1 MKGLSLKFDRQ
12 LPMLLFF
19 MFVQKKQKW
28 KMDTKNNM
36 DNARFIDEETIPL
49 IQDEYYDEYN
59 TLNTS
64 RVDETSFTELD
75 TNEPT
80 LTLQLRQKVKQ
91 DKITTIYRLLNMTC
105 DPSLA
110 HIDQFMIKRIQK

>member
-1 MKGLSLKFDRQ
+1 
-12 LPMLLFF
+12 
-19 MFVQKKQKW
+19 
-28 KMDTKNNM
+28 MDTKNNM
-36 DNARFIDEETIPL
+36 DNPRFIDEETIPL

-110 HIDQFMIKRIQK
+110 HTDQFMIKRIQK

>member
-1 MKGLSLKFDRQ
+1 
-12 LPMLLFF
+12 
-19 MFVQKKQKW
+19 
-28 KMDTKNNM
+28 MDTKNNM

-64 RVDETSFTELD
+64 RVDETFTEPD
-75 TNEPT
+75 ITEPT
-80 LTLQLRQKVKQ
+80 STLQLRQKVKQ
-91 DKITTIYRLLNMTC
+91 DKITALYRLLNVTC

>member
-1 MKGLSLKFDRQ
+1 
-12 LPMLLFF
+12 
-19 MFVQKKQKW
+19 
-28 KMDTKNNM
+28 MDTKNNM
-36 DNARFIDEETIPL
+36 DNPRFIDEETIPL

-110 HIDQFMIKRIQK
+110 HIDQFLIKRIQK

>member
-1 MKGLSLKFDRQ
+1 
-12 LPMLLFF
+12 
-19 MFVQKKQKW
+19 
-28 KMDTKNNM
+28 MDTKNNM

>member
-1 MKGLSLKFDRQ
+1 
-12 LPMLLFF
+12 
-19 MFVQKKQKW
+19 
-28 KMDTKNNM
+28 MDTKNNM
-36 DNARFIDEETIPL
+36 DNPRFIDEETIPL

>member
-1 MKGLSLKFDRQ
+1 ME
-12 LPMLLFF
+12 
-19 MFVQKKQKW
+19 
-28 KMDTKNNM
+28 TKNNM

>member
-1 MKGLSLKFDRQ
+1 
-12 LPMLLFF
+12 
-19 MFVQKKQKW
+19 
-28 KMDTKNNM
+28 MDTKNNM
-36 DNARFIDEETIPL
+36 DNPRFIDEETIPL

-91 DKITTIYRLLNMTC
+91 DKITTVYRLLNMTC

>member
-1 MKGLSLKFDRQ
+1 
-12 LPMLLFF
+12 
-19 MFVQKKQKW
+19 
-28 KMDTKNNM
+28 M
-36 DNARFIDEETIPL
+36 DNPRFIDEETIPL